1 MPLYLPQFSRST
13 ETYSGQLMD
22 LWPVP
27 QGQSVSLD
35 QTLVI
40 PYQEPELQS
49 SSPLF
54 IVSHS
59 HREKSLEE
67 NDA

>member
-1 MPLYLPQFSRST
+1 
-13 ETYSGQLMD
+13 MD

-27 QGQSVSLD
+27 QGQSVSPD

-54 IVSHS
+54 IVSHG